1 MTSGLAKGQ
10 TEPLLSAICGCWSK
24 SAFRRADNHHTR
36 KPWLARG
43 CRFDDLRPP
52 ASTTG
57 AQMTVGSSDESIEVS
72 VWSEKSASASTKLAS
87 GLLEPSAHAE
97 GLLTLR
103 APLKCELRSGLSVGI
118 TCERVSTGEFHLGV
132 DENERLVSMGK
143 YAGLLAVRFFP
154 AGHSSYVVN
163 IERIGKRHG
172 A

>member
-1 MTSGLAKGQ
+1 MT
-10 TEPLLSAICGCWSK
+10 
-24 SAFRRADNHHTR
+24 
-36 KPWLARG
+36 AR
-43 CRFDDLRPP
+43 
-52 ASTTG
+52 
-57 AQMTVGSSDESIEVS
+57 SSDESIEVS
-72 VWSEKSASASTKLAS
+72 VWSEKSAGASTKLAS

-103 APLKCELRSGLSVGI
+103 APLKCELRSGLTVGI
-118 TCERVSTGEFHLGV
+118 TCERVSTGEFHLGI

-172 A
+172 V